1 PEPAVPTVAR
11 RIRRTRKGAYE
22 LRIPVNER
30 AVLRQLAVELRE
42 LLPSEDPAVGR
53 LFPPAYSDDP
63 LANDE
68 YERLMHD
75 DLLAE
80 RTALLDVFERTVDAR
95 KVNEEQLL
103 AWMSSVNDIRLIL
116 GTRLDVTEEM
126 YDLPI
131 DDTTPNANQLAI
143 YHYLG
148 WLVEQMVQAL

>member
-1 PEPAVPTVAR
+1 
-11 RIRRTRKGAYE
+11 
-22 LRIPVNER
+22 
-30 AVLRQLAVELRE
+30 
-42 LLPSEDPAVGR
+42 

-80 RTALLDVFERTVDAR
+80 RTASLDVFERTVDAR

-131 DDTTPNANQLAI
+131 DDTTPTANKLRI
-143 YHYLG
+143 YHYVG
-148 WLVEQMVQAL
+148 WLGEQMGRPLGPPPAPAGTERA